1 MAELHCFG
9 QILYAHGYPEK
20 DLFCKWGIKSGIA
33 WRLIEGIAEGETQV
47 DCPLVGEK
55 AYFCHPIDLHFAT
68 KGLQGWPKL
77 HFQVWHHD
85 WVGKNEL
92 YGYGFCHIP
101 TSPGNHQVVVPTW
114 RPVGSVLD
122 TLVSRLVGGGPHLR
136 RPDIVYDPTDRFLL
150 QTESMGYLTI
160 DLNVILRNFD
170 KFGIDM

>member
-101 TSPGNHQVVVPTW
+101 TSPGNHQVLPVFSKKYFPIGCGSYVETCWFCFRYSGVKTSW
-114 RPVGSVLD
+114 RWSTSSKTGYSL
-122 TLVSRLVGGGPHLR
+122 RPH
-136 RPDIVYDPTDRFLL
+136 
-150 QTESMGYLTI
+150 
-160 DLNVILRNFD
+160 
-170 KFGIDM
+170 